1 MTPVREELLRPLVT
15 SLSGHRPDRPA
26 FTDDRRTVTYGEL
39 LASSGALA
47 TGLGVARGDRV
58 LIHVGSRVEFAEY
71 CLAVLRSAAVGVPVS
86 VRSPEA
92 ELAYCADDSG
102 ATLLITE
109 ARHAAMAQRLR
120 ERRPQ
125 LRVLIVEDP
134 PAPGPGSPADDL
146 GMDEPAWLL
155 YTSGTTGPQKGVLT
169 TQRAMLWSAAACY
182 VPMLGLSEHDTVV
195 WPLPL
200 HHCFALSLA
209 FAGTMAIGAHTRI
222 ADGDLPALLAEH
234 PGCVLAG
241 VPATYLQLTHET
253 RGVAVAPRLSVSA
266 GAPCGAATRAAVMDL
281 FGTPLLDCYGATET
295 SGKIAVQLPGESG
308 LTPVHGVEIRIADGE
323 ILVRT
328 PGLMLGYH
336 GQPGPFVDD
345 GWYRTGDAGRIDD
358 GRLTIAGRIDDVI
371 ICGGQNVHP
380 LEIEAVIAESPSVRD
395 VLVAGRKDD
404 LVGEVPVAF
413 VVPADP
419 DGFVSI
425 SPGELRRLCLGRLS
439 LFKVPVEFRPVESIP
454 HTSSGKPMRRA
465 MAEQTAGPRELGS
478 PAALAEL
485 VREEIAV
492 LCGEDL
498 GDARWRERAFT
509 ELGLSS
515 LAAVQLRHRIAALT
529 GIDLP
534 HSLVYDFPTPG
545 ELIGELARLVA
556 AEPVPE
562 PIIVRPPASDEP
574 IAIVAMSC
582 RYPGGVRSPED
593 LWQLVR
599 DGVDAT
605 GDFPDDRG
613 WDLAGLYDPDP
624 DRIGTSTTQRGGFL
638 YDAAEFDAGMFR
650 VSPREALATD
660 PQQRLLLETSWELF
674 ERAGIDATTLRG
686 SGTGVFIGV
695 MNEDYAS
702 RFEAHELEGRLGI
715 GSSHA
720 VASGRISYTFGLTGP
735 AVTVDT
741 ACSSSLVALHWAA
754 RSLRTGECSLAV
766 AGGATV
772 MSTPRTFLAFS
783 RQRGLSPDGRCRS
796 YAADAD
802 GTAWSEGAGLVLL
815 ERLSDARRNGHPVL
829 AVLRGSATN
838 ADGASNG
845 LTAPSA
851 RAQREV
857 IGSALAD
864 AGLSAADVDAVDGHG
879 TATPLGDPIEAEA
892 LLATYGQGRD
902 HRPLWLGSVK
912 SNLGHTQAAAGMAGV
927 IKMVEAMRHG
937 QLPASL
943 HADNPSPRIDWSA
956 GRVSLLATAQ
966 PWPAGGRTRRAAVS
980 SFGIGGTNAHV
991 IIEEAP
997 AEDPVAVARP
1007 GFPAA
1012 PWLLSAAD
1020 GNALRA
1026 VATAL
1031 LDAPD
1036 DIGVG
1041 YTLAVGRTALAHRAM
1056 VAAGDRAA
1064 LRALASGE
1072 GGGTAVR
1079 AGARIAFLFSG
1090 QGAQRAGMGRDLAQ
1104 RFPVFAEA
1112 FDEACRALG
1121 GEVREIAFST
1131 GPDRLLDRTDH
1142 AQAALFAFEVAL
1154 HRLLESWGVRPDVLV
1169 GHSAGEIAAA
1179 HVAGVLS
1186 LEDAATLVGARGR
1199 LMAELPADGVMFAV
1213 EATEAEVAPLVA
1225 EVADRVSIAAVN
1237 GTHAVVVSG
1246 EEAATTA
1253 LAGRFRRS
1261 TRLRVSHAFHSPLLE
1276 PMLDKFREVAETL
1289 TYHRPG
1295 TPVVSGLTGGLS
1307 DSDAMCSAAYW
1318 VRHAR
1323 HTVRFADALSTLVE
1337 TGVTICLE
1345 VGPDAVLSRAA
1356 AAVLPAVPATR
1367 AGHDEGEALL
1377 TALGSL
1383 HTAGIPVAW
1392 RSVFAGSGARP
1403 VPLPTYP
1410 FQRTRYWLDPPQPGR
1425 QGQPG
1430 VGGFDHALL
1439 GPALVAPDSP
1449 RIVHGGSIG
1458 VRAHSWLA
1466 DHVVGDAV
1474 VVPATAFVDIAL
1486 HAGTAGLDELTI
1498 EAPLR
1503 LTPGKEVQLQ
1513 VVVDGQRIDVY
1524 AKQRAAGPW
1533 TRHASGRL
1541 RPCGPA
1547 PEPYA
1552 AEWPPAG
1559 AERLDVDGRYDAL
1572 AFALAYG
1579 PAFRAVTAL
1588 WRRGDELFAEID
1600 LPEGVAGRFGLHP
1613 VLLDAAVHAAAL
1625 AEGPAGGAR
1634 VPFVWGG
1641 VELYAPGVRSA
1652 RIRCVRTGSDTVA
1665 VDVFDHAGAPVAAVA
1680 SMFTRPMA
1688 PQESMLFRPR
1698 WIPVPAAPATADT
1711 TVLEILNGWGDDVRS
1726 LTTRALE
1733 ALHHWQDHGAGRLVV
1748 LTRNGTAP
1756 DPELA
1761 AAAVGGLVSA
1771 AAAEHPERITLVDL
1785 VGDARLPADRV
1796 LDLVGG
1802 SLEPQLAVR
1811 DGVPH
1816 ALRITRAAPSDAR
1829 PLDPAGTVLITGGT
1843 GSLGALLA
1851 RHLVREHGIAH
1862 LVLVSRRGPA
1872 APDAERLRAE
1882 LSELGA
1888 DVRIVAADVAD
1899 RAVVE
1904 RLIAACDP
1912 PLTAVV
1918 HTAAVVD
1925 DGVLAAQTP
1934 ARMDTVLKPKAD
1946 AAWVLHEA
1954 TRELPLSAFVLYS
1967 SVAGVFGKAGQANY
1981 GAANRFLDALACHRR
1996 ALGLPAV
2003 SLAWGLWEPG
2013 SGLGEQ
2019 ISGLARR
2026 RMRESGIAGLSAEQ
2040 GLALFDAAL
2049 GSAEPV
2055 LVPVLLDPAATAPP
2069 PIVGGLVRKHLPPA
2083 PARRSWPA
2091 RMTKP
2096 ELRDLLRAELA
2107 AVLGLGEP
2115 DQAAFPDDRPFTD
2128 LGFDS
2133 LAVIQVRTRLNRLTG
2148 LDLPARM
2155 LFEKPTT
2162 GELADHL
2169 YAELFG
2175 RDSEGDGDGDGDG

>member
-1 MTPVREELLRPLVT
+1 M
-15 SLSGHRPDRPA
+15 SGHAADRPA
-26 FTDDRRTVTYGEL
+26 FTDSRRTLTYGEL
-39 LASSGALA
+39 LTGSGLLA

-58 LIHVGSRVEFAEY
+58 LIHIGSRVEFAEY

-86 VRSPEA
+86 VRSTET
-92 ELAYCADDSG
+92 ELSYYADDSG

-109 ARHAAMAQRLR
+109 ARHTAMAQRLR
-120 ERRPQ
+120 EQRPH
-125 LRVLIVEDP
+125 LRVLIVEDGP
-134 PAPGPGSPADDL
+134 TPTPKPKPGSPGSPGSPGDDL

-182 VPMLGLSEHDTVV
+182 GPMLGLSEHDTIL

-209 FAGTMAIGAHTRI
+209 LVGTVAIGAHTRI
-222 ADGDLPALLAEH
+222 ADGDLPSLLAEH

-241 VPATYLQLTHET
+241 VPATYLQLTHES
-253 RGVAVAPRLSVSA
+253 RGVTVPPRLCITA
-266 GAPCGAATRAAVMDL
+266 GAPCGEATRAAVMDL

-295 SGKIAVQLPGESG
+295 SGKIAVQLPGETG

-323 ILVRT
+323 ILVRS
-328 PGLMLGYH
+328 PGRMLGYH
-336 GQPGPFVDD
+336 RQAAPPFDD
-345 GWYRTGDAGRIDD
+345 GWYRTGDAGRLDD
-358 GRLTIAGRIDDVI
+358 GRLAIDGRIDDMI

-380 LEIEAVIAESPSVRD
+380 LEIETVVAQSPSVRD
-395 VLVAGRKDD
+395 VLVVGRPDD
-404 LVGEVPVAF
+404 QVGEVPVAF
-413 VVPADP
+413 VVPAS
-419 DGFVSI
+419 DGFD
-425 SPGELRRLCLGRLS
+425 PQELRRLCLRQLS
-439 LFKVPVEFRPVESIP
+439 LFKVPVEFLRVDTIP
-454 HTSSGKPMRRA
+454 RTSSGKPMRKA
-465 MAEQTAGPRELGS
+465 MAEQVTGPRTPS
-478 PAALAEL
+478 PAALEEL
-485 VREEIAV
+485 VREETAA
-492 LCGEDL
+492 LCGQSA
-498 GDARWRERAFT
+498 GDGDRWRDRAFR

-515 LAAVQLRHRIAALT
+515 LAGVQLRHRIAALT
-529 GIDLP
+529 GIALP
-534 HSLVYDFPTPG
+534 HSILYDFPNPG
-545 ELIGELARLVA
+545 ELIGELARLIA
-556 AEPVPE
+556 GEPALVP
-562 PIIVRPPASDEP
+562 PPRPTTALDEP
-574 IAIVAMSC
+574 IAIVAMAC
-582 RYPGGVRSPED
+582 RYPGGVRSPDD
-593 LWQLVR
+593 LWRLVR
-599 DGVDAT
+599 DGVDAS
-605 GDFPDDRG
+605 GDFPADRG
-613 WDLAGLYDPDP
+613 WDLADLYDPDP
-624 DRIGTSTTQRGGFL
+624 DRIGSSTTRRGGFL
-638 YDAAEFDAGMFR
+638 YDAADFDAGMFH

-741 ACSSSLVALHWAA
+741 ACSSSLVAMHWAA
-754 RSLRTGECSLAV
+754 KALRTGECSLAV

-802 GTAWSEGAGLVLL
+802 GTAWSEGAGVVLL
-815 ERLSDARRNGHPVL
+815 ERLSDARRHGHPVL
-829 AVLRGSATN
+829 AVLRGSAMN

-857 IGSALAD
+857 IRSALAA
-864 AGLSAADVDAVDGHG
+864 AGLSAGDVDAVDGHG

-892 LLATYGQGRD
+892 LLATYGQNRD
-902 HRPLWLGSVK
+902 RPLWLGSVK

-927 IKMVEAMRHG
+927 IKMVEAIRHG
-937 QLPASL
+937 QLPPSL

-956 GRVSLLATAQ
+956 GKVALLATAQ
-966 PWPAGGRTRRAAVS
+966 PWPATDRTRRAAVS

-997 AEDPVAVARP
+997 PEDTGPDPVARHA
-1007 GFPAA
+1007 FPAA
-1012 PWLLSAAD
+1012 PWLLSASD
-1020 GNALRA
+1020 GTALRA

-1036 DIGVG
+1036 LPVDLDVG
-1041 YTLAVGRTALAHRAM
+1041 YTLAAGRTALAHRAM
-1056 VAAGDRAA
+1056 VGAGDRVA
-1064 LRALASGE
+1064 LRALVAGERSGE
-1072 GGGTAVR
+1072 TVPADPRV
-1079 AGARIAFLFSG
+1079 AFLFSG
-1090 QGAQRAGMGRDLAQ
+1090 QGAQRAGMGRELAQ
-1104 RFPVFAEA
+1104 RFPLFDQA
-1112 FDEACRALG
+1112 FDQACRALG
-1121 GEVREIAFST
+1121 GQVRDIAFS
-1131 GPDRLLDRTDH
+1131 GELLDRTDH

-1154 HRLLESWGVRPDVLV
+1154 HRLLESWGVRPDILV
-1169 GHSAGEIAAA
+1169 GHSVGEIAAA
-1179 HVAGVLS
+1179 HIAGVLS
-1186 LEDAATLVGARGR
+1186 LQDAGTLVGARGR
-1199 LMAELPADGVMFAV
+1199 LMAELPSDGVMIAV

-1237 GTHAVVVSG
+1237 GTHAVVLSG
-1246 EEAATTA
+1246 DEAATTA
-1253 LAGRFRRS
+1253 VAGRFRRS

-1276 PMLDKFREVAETL
+1276 PMLDKFREVAESL

-1295 TPVVSGLTGGLS
+1295 IPLISGLTGRLS
-1307 DSDAMCSAAYW
+1307 DEMCSAEYW

-1337 TGVTICLE
+1337 SGVTTCLE

-1367 AGHDEGEALL
+1367 AGHGEGEALL
-1377 TALGSL
+1377 AAVGAV
-1383 HTAGIPVAW
+1383 HTAGIPVDW

-1410 FQRTRYWLDPPQPGR
+1410 FQRTRYWLDPPQPG
-1425 QGQPG
+1425 
-1430 VGGFDHALL
+1430 GGGLDHALL

-1458 VRAHSWLA
+1458 VRAHSWLG
-1466 DHVVGDAV
+1466 DHVVGDSV
-1474 VVPATAFVDIAL
+1474 MVPATAFVDIAL
-1486 HAGTAGLDELTI
+1486 HAGTAAGVDELTI

-1503 LTPGKEVQLQ
+1503 LTPAEDVQLQ
-1513 VVVDGQRIDVY
+1513 VVVDGQRIDIY
-1524 AKQRAAGPW
+1524 AKQPAADQW

-1541 RPCGPA
+1541 RPRGTA
-1547 PEPYA
+1547 PEPYR
-1552 AEWPPAG
+1552 AEWPPAD
-1559 AERLDVDGRYDAL
+1559 AEPVDLTGRYDT
-1572 AFALAYG
+1572 LAYG
-1579 PAFRAVTAL
+1579 PAFQAVTAL

-1625 AEGPAGGAR
+1625 AEGPAGAAR
-1634 VPFVWGG
+1634 VPFVWNG
-1641 VELYAPGVRSA
+1641 VELYAPGARSA
-1652 RIRCVRTGSDTVA
+1652 RIRCVRTGSDTIG
-1665 VDVFDHAGAPVAAVA
+1665 VDVFDQAGEPVARVA

-1688 PQESMLFRPR
+1688 PRDTMLFRPQ
-1698 WIPVPAAPATADT
+1698 WIPVPALPAVPGTGGT
-1711 TVLEILNGWGDDVRS
+1711 TVVEIVNGQGDDVRS
-1726 LTTRALE
+1726 LTTRALD
-1733 ALHHWQDHGAGRLVV
+1733 ALHEWQDHGGGRLVV
-1748 LTRNGTAP
+1748 VTRNATTP
-1756 DPELA
+1756 DPDLA
-1761 AAAVGGLVSA
+1761 SAAVCGLVSA
-1771 AAAEHPERITLVDL
+1771 AAAEYPERITLVDL
-1785 VGDARLPADRV
+1785 DADLPADRV
-1796 LDLVGG
+1796 LELVGG
-1802 SLEPQLAVR
+1802 NLEPQLAIR

-1816 ALRITRAAPSDAR
+1816 ALRITRATPSDAR
-1829 PLDPAGTVLITGGT
+1829 PIDPAGTVLITGGT
-1843 GSLGALLA
+1843 GALGALLA
-1851 RHLVREHGIAH
+1851 RHLVHQHDIRH

-1872 APDAERLRAE
+1872 APNAERLRTE

-1888 DVRIVAADVAD
+1888 DLRIVAGDVAD
-1899 RAVVE
+1899 RTVVE
-1904 RLIAACDP
+1904 QLVAACDP

-1934 ARMDTVLKPKAD
+1934 TRMDTVLKPKAD

-1954 TRELPLSAFVLYS
+1954 TRDLPLSAFVLYS

-1981 GAANRFLDALACHRR
+1981 GAANRFLDALASHRR

-2013 SGLGEQ
+2013 SGLGDR

-2026 RMRESGIAGLSAEQ
+2026 RIQASGIAGLSAEQ
-2040 GLALFDAAL
+2040 GLALFDAAI

-2055 LVPVLLDPAATAPP
+2055 LVPVLFDPAATSPP
-2069 PIVGGLVRKHLPPA
+2069 PIVGSLVRKHLPPA
-2083 PARRSWPA
+2083 RRSWPA
-2091 RMTKP
+2091 QLSKP
-2096 ELRDLLRAELA
+2096 ELRELLRVELA
-2107 AVLGLGEP
+2107 AVLGEP
-2115 DQAAFPDDRPFTD
+2115 DPAALPDDRPFTE

-2148 LDLPARM
+2148 LDLPAHM
-2155 LFEKPTT
+2155 LFEKPTA

-2169 YAELFG
+2169 HEELFG
-2175 RDSEGDGDGDGDG
+2175 RDG